1 MEHELLVLLASTMT
15 KDQIIDRIEE
25 AISEYKQAELIGDE
39 KEIHIKAHHLA
50 MSCNLFLMNMVTDG
64 DMKKAM
70 GTIQKI
76 HKMRDRDKIF
86 DIDNKKN

>member
-25 AISEYKQAELIGDE
+25 EISNYKQSVLIGDKQDIE
-39 KEIHIKAHHLA
+39 IKAHHLA
-50 MSCNLFLMNMVTDG
+50 MACNLFMMNLVTNG
-64 DMKKAM
+64 DMEKAM

-86 DIDNKKN
+86 DVSDKNN

>member
-25 AISEYKQAELIGDE
+25 EISNYKEAKLIGDE
-39 KEIHIKAHHLA
+39 QDIELKAHHLA
-50 MSCNLFLMNMVTDG
+50 MACNLFIMNMVTDG
-64 DMKKAM
+64 DVKKAM

-86 DIDNKKN
+86 DVSDKTN